1 MNEKLNT
8 TTEVNIDNN
17 EIDVDPVQGLK
28 KTVIPAIT
36 EQERQNLREEA
47 GSTNSLRLP
56 SILDGKRPAYTSNYT
71 ERNIRW
77 NE

>member
-1 MNEKLNT
+1 MSEKLQENS
-8 TTEVNIDNN
+8 EANIDNN

-28 KTVIPAIT
+28 KTIIRAIT
-36 EQERQNLREEA
+36 EQERQELREEA

-56 SILDGKRPAYTSNYT
+56 SRLDGKRPAYTSNYT

-77 NE
+77 ND